1 LKAGSIPAALTS
13 LVHQHSSGNPLY
25 MAAIVD
31 YLLSQRIVSSDRGEV
46 SVSQPIESIEIG
58 VPPGLATVIRLR
70 LDGLNEDDRRLLEAG
85 SISGTIFPA
94 WACAAALRRKLA
106 DVEEAYASLA
116 RRVRLLAV
124 AGDDE
129 LPDGTRSNF
138 YVFAH
143 DLYRKAIYGEIP
155 VSRRSQWHMQ
165 VADRL
170 REMFAGN
177 EASVAHEI
185 AAHTRAGNADPA

>member
-1 LKAGSIPAALTS
+1 MMKPFSACLFWIFIAVASYDQNT
-13 LVHQHSSGNPLY
+13 
-25 MAAIVD
+25 
-31 YLLSQRIVSSDRGEV
+31 
-46 SVSQPIESIEIG
+46 
-58 VPPGLATVIRLR
+58 
-70 LDGLNEDDRRLLEAG
+70 G

-116 RRVRLLAV
+116 RRVRLLAI

-129 LPDGTRSNF
+129 LPDGTRSSF

-155 VSRRSQWHMQ
+155 VSRRSQWHML

-185 AAHTRAGNADPA
+185 AAHARASKAGPA